1 MNATQSKATKL
12 ILQPNSERAA
22 DNQPGFVGPGSPEL
36 GLADYTS
43 GCYLSNGN
51 YGNYMDLRF
60 YLRKEFV
67 SSGQP
72 KQIKVL
78 ASQNKNCRPNSDD
91 YHYFHCNLEILDRK
105 YKLKAWIRQNPAT
118 VLLYVEVHFEAAE
131 HVEPGEVSPLAQ
143 EAQQAAFHFLSN
155 LGVSVKPLP
164 IERLSPQKKS
174 DDPNVHA
181 EPDYTPF

>member
-1 MNATQSKATKL
+1 LLPLKWQLRKLHGSSLLSPERIRKFRATQ
-12 ILQPNSERAA
+12 A
-22 DNQPGFVGPGSPEL
+22 DQSPGF
-36 GLADYTS
+36 
-43 GCYLSNGN
+43 
-51 YGNYMDLRF
+51 
-60 YLRKEFV
+60 
-67 SSGQP
+67 
-72 KQIKVL
+72 
-78 ASQNKNCRPNSDD
+78 QNKNCRPNSDD

-131 HVEPGEVSPLAQ
+131 HVEPGELSPLAQ
-143 EAQQAAFHFLSN
+143 EAQQAAFDFLSN